1 MTLTSPI
8 LWMIRAYRRW
18 LSPLKGWHCA
28 HGQEH
33 GKTTCS
39 QVGLRI
45 FTKTTNPIKGMLL
58 LQRQFDRCADSAER
72 LNPQWMA
79 PALHNPKP
87 FTRLLADQ
95 RGDCDVGGCDGC
107 DAGGCDV
114 PDCGGCETPNLLVLP
129 CSDPN
134 PNSARSCDWSGCCD
148 APANSC
154 KGDKPSSASAVS
166 TTQSQA
172 TQSKIAARRAIRK
185 EQRTERRLSAHEA
198 RERRRQERR
207 ARQGRQ
213 DDDDDSGPV
222 VPWQEKP

>member
-8 LWMIRAYRRW
+8 VWMIRAYRRW

-45 FTKTTNPIKGMLL
+45 FTKTSNPLKGLLL

-72 LNPQWMA
+72 LNPQWTMPTA
-79 PALHNPKP
+79 HHAKP
-87 FTRLLADQ
+87 FTRLLANQ

-114 PDCGGCETPNLLVLP
+114 PDCGKFEAPNLRVLP
-129 CSDPN
+129 CSDQN
-134 PNSARSCDWSGCCD
+134 PHTARSCDWSGCCD
-148 APANSC
+148 APTNC
-154 KGDKPSSASAVS
+154 KSDQPKASTA
-166 TTQSQA
+166 TTSA
-172 TQSKIAARRAIRK
+172 TQSKLVDKRAIRK
-185 EQRTERRLSAHEA
+185 EKRIERRLSAHEA
-198 RERRRQERR
+198 RERRRQERK
-207 ARQGRQ
+207 ARRGHE
-213 DDDDDSGPV
+213 DDDDDGGPV